1 MSPLDLAL
9 HLAGFAAPAF
19 FVALAVAFGARWVG
33 GGTASAPYWG
43 QFAIN
48 FTVGVAVLAAGLWHF
63 GVDGKMATY
72 AGVAVAV
79 ATAQWLGSRAW
90 KA

>member
-1 MSPLDLAL
+1 MGPDAFLL

-19 FVALAVAFGARWVG
+19 FVALAVAGSARWVG
-33 GGTASAPYWG
+33 AGASAHRWWV
-43 QFAIN
+43 QAAIN

-72 AGVAVAV
+72 AGLVAAV
-79 ATAQWLGSRAW
+79 ATVQWLGSRGW